1 MQHEIE
7 KELEMLSE
15 KTKELLGKQLKLQ
28 AKAFDDMENCK
39 KQVLNIKEKIQN
51 IYGQLAVIFLKRIV
65 NDDKKLDKICRLT
78 NEFENAECVGV
89 ENELLRWKLE
99 DEMKMKIDNLS
110 LIIDNHDPNKIVFNV
125 NISDDGLN
133 VDFELTECEPTEW
146 LNRIEIDLE

>member
-51 IYGQLAVIFLKRIV
+51 IYRQLAVIFLKRIV

-78 NEFENAECVGV
+78 NEFENAEHFGINVLK
-89 ENELLRWKLE
+89 N
-99 DEMKMKIDNLS
+99 
-110 LIIDNHDPNKIVFNV
+110 VF
-125 NISDDGLN
+125 
-133 VDFELTECEPTEW
+133 
-146 LNRIEIDLE
+146 EIQT